1 MPEPSSPS
9 GGWIVTRRGRYDTRS
24 HSPPLTPERRL
35 QVESI
40 ELVSGAQNDE
50 MAMSTTFPSCLQFR
64 LLVAVMLT
72 GLAGCAAGPNYSPP
86 DPPSTIGYTRERL
99 RDPSGAAAVKTAQ
112 GGSPAQHFAT
122 GEDVQGRWWTAFAS
136 PALNRL
142 VDEALENNPTL
153 VVAQASLAAAYE
165 EAEAQKGTLLPTL
178 TGHGLA
184 SYQEAP
190 NGGLQSP
197 LSNQQR
203 YAYALYT
210 PRASI
215 AYSPDIFGGDRR
227 LIESLEAQAE
237 AKRYELE
244 VTYLTL
250 TTNVVLAA
258 IQEAA
263 LRGEIE
269 ATNKAVKAQTDILD
283 LYQKEFALGQVAQS
297 EVVQQRANLSV
308 SQLLLPPLEKQ
319 LATQRN
325 LITAL
330 SGRLPSDEV
339 AQTFTLASL
348 RLPTK
353 LPVSLPSELVEQ
365 RPDIRAADALVH
377 SAGAEV
383 GVALAN
389 RLPRF
394 SITSDNGGSGITFTK
409 LAQSGGFYSIVGT
422 VSQPLFDA
430 GTLYHKQRA
439 AEDRLTAAQANYK
452 VRVLAAF
459 REVADVLRS
468 LQIDAKAVAAATAA
482 EKATSDS
489 FELTRKERTVGMSNN
504 LQVFLSQQTY
514 LTALVSSAQTKAL
527 QYADTAALFQVLG
540 GGWWNR
546 RDVFPPRPG
555 NDFFKFL

>member
-1 MPEPSSPS
+1 M
-9 GGWIVTRRGRYDTRS
+9 TRPAGSARWLAAT
-24 HSPPLTPERRL
+24 
-35 QVESI
+35 
-40 ELVSGAQNDE
+40 
-50 MAMSTTFPSCLQFR
+50 
-64 LLVAVMLT
+64 LLIST
-72 GLAGCAAGPNYSPP
+72 GLAGCAVGPNYGLPAPP
-86 DPPSTIGYTRERL
+86 ETIGYTKESLRE
-99 RDPSGAAAVKTAQ
+99 PFGASGIKTAQ
-112 GGSPAQHFAT
+112 GGSAAQRFVA
-122 GEDVQGRWWTAFAS
+122 GADVQARWWSAFGS
-136 PALNRL
+136 PALTRL
-142 VDEALENNPTL
+142 VDEALAHNPSL
-153 VVAQASLAAAYE
+153 DVAQASLAAAYE
-165 EAEAQKGTLLPTL
+165 EAEAQNGTLLPTL
-178 TGHGLA
+178 TGHALA

-197 LSNQQR
+197 LVNQQR
-203 YAYALYT
+203 YTYALYT

-263 LRGEIE
+263 LRSEIV
-269 ATNKAVKAQTDILD
+269 ATNKVVATQKDILS
-283 LYQKEFALGQVAQS
+283 LYQKEVALGQIARA
-297 EVVQQRANLSV
+297 EVMQQQANLSV

-319 LATQRN
+319 LAIQRN
-325 LITAL
+325 LLAAL
-330 SGRLPSDEV
+330 AGRLPSDEV

-353 LPVSLPSELVEQ
+353 LPVSLPSDLVEQ
-365 RPDIRAADALVH
+365 RPDLRAADALVH

-394 SITSDNGGSGITFTK
+394 SITSDDGGSGITFGK

-459 REVADVLRS
+459 REVADALRS

-482 EKATSDS
+482 EKATSNS
-489 FELTRKERTVGMSNN
+489 FELVRKEQTVGISSS

-514 LTALVSSAQTKAL
+514 LTALVASARTKAD

-546 RDVFPPRPG
+546 RDVAPPRPR